1 MTTAAGILLI
11 VIAVWNFVVWPAFLR
26 RVIRDPRSQSQ
37 NGKVS
42 KFLVVHV
49 VLVTISL
56 VLALTG
62 AVFGILLLGG
72 VR

>member
-62 AVFGILLLGG
+62 AVFGILLLAG

>member
-11 VIAVWNFVVWPAFLR
+11 IIAVWNFIVWPAFLR

-42 KFLVVHV
+42 KFLVVHI

-56 VLALTG
+56 VLAVVG
-62 AVFGILLLGG
+62 AVFGILLLNG